1 MEIGGAILI
10 GMWIGYAIL
19 GLWIYHKVF
28 TVYYASAS
36 NGLMKELVY
45 AAFFGFIM
53 TFVTLH
59 FWKISIVVLL
69 ILGLILTTKVED
81 KSKKITIIAVFIVIS
96 IFIGMLGKDINST
109 DTDDNT
115 TSQTAIICNRLAV

>member
-19 GLWIYHKVF
+19 GLWVYHKVF

-36 NGLMKELVY
+36 NGLMKELVS

-53 TFVTLH
+53 TIITLH
-59 FWKISIVVLL
+59 FWKFSIVALL
-69 ILGLILTTKVED
+69 ILGLMLAAKAED
-81 KSKKITIIAVFIVIS
+81 KSKKITIIVVFIVIS
-96 IFIGMLGKDINST
+96 IFIGMMGKDINST

-115 TSQTAIICNRLAV
+115 TSQTAIICNRPAV

>member
-45 AAFFGFIM
+45 VAF
-53 TFVTLH
+53 
-59 FWKISIVVLL
+59 SVLL
-69 ILGLILTTKVED
+69 WHLSHCILENFYCSITNSGSDSHYKVED